1 MKYLVLKI
9 QLLSLLFH
17 LLQLTIL
24 YILGWF
30 ITYTLYIIQ
39 RIYLKYAEL
48 FGEITSPRIRHI
60 YKEIDF
66 FYIQVLPTFFSN
78 LSKER
83 YLTISSI
90 ETLYINLPIIFRILV
105 AFIFTFFVIYCI
117 LLVISYLYYTF
128 ILH

>member
-1 MKYLVLKI
+1 MI

-39 RIYLKYAEL
+39 RIYLKYEEL
-48 FGEITSPRIRHI
+48 FGEITSPRIRNI

-117 LLVISYLYYTF
+117 LLIISYLYYNF

>member
-1 MKYLVLKI
+1 MI

-48 FGEITSPRIRHI
+48 FGEITSPRIRNI

-90 ETLYINLPIIFRILV
+90 ETIYINLPIIFRILV
-105 AFIFTFFVIYCI
+105 AFIFTLFVIYCI
-117 LLVISYLYYTF
+117 LIIISYLYYNF